1 MSILWSWDSLPPH
14 PVEHV
19 HSPQLVITP
28 NITAP
33 KAPKRLRSSIVIGP
47 PTEGNWSK
55 WYDWM
60 TFLVFGSQNFTQA
73 AQKVQLEIYENYI
86 TLPPSPPKRVKP
98 VSASQDRS
106 NTGAPGRQRTATVRV
121 AHVAENPHT
130 SVLQFS
136 VRPQGPRCYIRIIHW
151 AVYTTYIRC
160 K

>member
-1 MSILWSWDSLPPH
+1 MPILWSWDSLPPH

-73 AQKVQLEIYENYI
+73 AQKLQLEMMKLYHPT
-86 TLPPSPPKRVKP
+86 TLPPEKGETRFGITGSIKHWGAGTAKDNNGEGGAWRWKPTYLGSPVLR
-98 VSASQDRS
+98 
-106 NTGAPGRQRTATVRV
+106 AP
-121 AHVAENPHT
+121 
-130 SVLQFS
+130 S
-136 VRPQGPRCYIRIIHW
+136 RCYIRIIHW